1 MHCFLVS
8 NKQRHSFNPFLF
20 ELVLDFYV
28 FFTSQD
34 LFSLFF
40 NFIYHIIPHFTILSL
55 WKLIALMPIE
65 HLRIEITLFFGHLP
79 SYLIVTH
86 IPLLFLIQS
95 VLYFVKLLLR
105 ILIEPR
111 ERSLGIAKYEVRR
124 CLRHFENLGH

>member
-65 HLRIEITLFFGHLP
+65 HLRIEITLFFRHL
-79 SYLIVTH
+79 SCYFVIAH
-86 IPLLFLIQS
+86 ISLFFLIQP
-95 VLYFVKLLLR
+95 VLYLVKLLLR

-111 ERSLGIAKYEVRR
+111 ERSLGLAKYETLR
-124 CLRHFENLGH
+124 CLRQFEN